1 MMNDEEEGLINQSL
15 PNKLLIFGFMPL
27 VFPKRIKLTLFN
39 WKKCMILAWSF
50 QAMLF
55 VSLCGL
61 MKPPWEIYS
70 KISITTA
77 VISPIIGYGMVLL
90 NMFNGGWGKEDSKFW
105 CHMRIMYLSGYNTIR
120 WAISSVVD
128 PCIVIAANIIMGK
141 DIGQS
146 LYVAVCTVYC
156 YYVLASLERS
166 KAQAIDWDKFKHD
179 FDVDLSDCSHAQT
192 KNIKGIGAEPII
204 MCVILTIIP
213 WVVTGW
219 NIGFFIM
226 IYQIT
231 MCVNAY
237 RYCSSTQTFVQTDTQ
252 YDIIQIIFRL
262 GLTWSFIWI
271 S

>member
-1 MMNDEEEGLINQSL
+1 
-15 PNKLLIFGFMPL
+15 
-27 VFPKRIKLTLFN
+27 
-39 WKKCMILAWSF
+39 
-50 QAMLF
+50 
-55 VSLCGL
+55 
-61 MKPPWEIYS
+61 
-70 KISITTA
+70 
-77 VISPIIGYGMVLL
+77 
-90 NMFNGGWGKEDSKFW
+90 
-105 CHMRIMYLSGYNTIR
+105 MYLSGYNTIR

-128 PCIVIAANIIMGK
+128 PCIVIAANVIMGK

-166 KAQAIDWDKFKHD
+166 KAQSIDWDKFKHD
-179 FDVDLSDCSHAQT
+179 FDVDLSDCSIAQN

-219 NIGFFIM
+219 NVGFFIM

-237 RYCSSTQTFVQTDTQ
+237 RYCSSAQTFVQTDTQ
-252 YDIIQIIFRL
+252 YDIIQLIFRL
-262 GLTWSFIWI
+262 GLTWAFIWI